1 MERATWVPPSSS
13 QPDVAGLRT
22 GTAKTF
28 CHMRVGLVSHLPHRR
43 LNDLQ
48 PPPGPSATWCVD
60 GNARPRRPWQEF
72 REFHFEIL
80 PWPDLCTISRN
91 YPLRES
97 TKTFVKVLRN
107 FPLSKPQNRANR
119 RRKGPLRREIR
130 QLARSHGLTCP
141 WPPQYYRL
149 HTPYASSFVFM
160 HDNFLFSPVFF
171 RARFFLPQN
180 AVRGPKSPP

>member
-1 MERATWVPPSSS
+1 MWLRHRVKGHAVRPEGEGAS
-13 QPDVAGLRT
+13 DNGVAP
-22 GTAKTF
+22 
-28 CHMRVGLVSHLPHRR
+28 RVFTRR
-43 LNDLQ
+43 HVCIIDKKSLDF
-48 PPPGPSATWCVD
+48 
-60 GNARPRRPWQEF
+60 ARLTSRPWQEF

-80 PWPDLCTISRN
+80 PWLKERTISRN